1 MTYFRRLE
9 VNSESAITNSAGSII
24 CGIFSIM
31 MFLLFIGLPAQDA
44 HEKIYPI
51 LKGVRPYKPE
61 VTVTDI
67 SRPTLSSQ
75 IALNEALFSP
85 IINKAANKHNI
96 DPALVKAIILVESG
110 YDAMAT
116 SEKGAIGLMQIM
128 PNTVSGLSTE
138 DMYNP
143 VHNINA
149 GVEYLRSLLNQFGGD
164 LELAIAAY
172 NAGSSKVRE
181 YQGVPPYDATKNFV
195 KEVFEYYKFY
205 QGV

>member
-9 VNSESAITNSAGSII
+9 VNSESAIINSAGSLV
-24 CGIFSIM
+24 CGIFSVM
-31 MFLLFIGLPAQDA
+31 MFLLFIGLPVQDTQ
-44 HEKIYPI
+44 EKIYPI
-51 LKGVRPYKPE
+51 LKGVRPYNPG
-61 VTVTDI
+61 VIDADI
-67 SRPTLSSQ
+67 SRQVPGNQ
-75 IALNEALFSP
+75 FALKEALFSP
-85 IINKAANKHNI
+85 IINKAANKYNI
-96 DPALVKAIILVESG
+96 DPALVKAIILAESG
-110 YDAMAT
+110 YDPMAT

-128 PNTVSGLSTE
+128 PNTVTELSTE

-149 GVEYLRSLLNQFGGD
+149 GVEYLRFLLNQFGGD

-181 YQGVPPYDATKNFV
+181 YQGVPPYESTKNFV

>member
-1 MTYFRRLE
+1 
-9 VNSESAITNSAGSII
+9 VNNESAIINSAGSIV

-31 MFLLFIGLPAQDA
+31 MFLLFIGIPAQDA
-44 HEKIYPI
+44 QEKIHPI
-51 LKGVRPYKPE
+51 LKGVRPYKPD
-61 VTVTDI
+61 VIVTDI
-67 SRPTLSSQ
+67 SKPILNNQ
-75 IALNEALFSP
+75 MALKEALFSA
-85 IINKAANKHNI
+85 IINKAANRHNV

-110 YDAMAT
+110 YDPTAT

-128 PNTVSGLSTE
+128 PNTVTELSTE

-149 GVEYLRSLLNQFGGD
+149 GVEYLRILLNQFGGD

-181 YQGVPPYDATKNFV
+181 YQGIPPYESTKNFV

>member
-1 MTYFRRLE
+1 
-9 VNSESAITNSAGSII
+9 VNSESAIKNSAGSLV

-31 MFLLFIGLPAQDA
+31 MFLLFIGLPAQGTQ
-44 HEKIYPI
+44 EKIYPI
-51 LKGVRPYKPE
+51 LKGVRPYKPA
-61 VTVTDI
+61 VIDAGI
-67 SRPTLSSQ
+67 SRSIPGDKF
-75 IALNEALFSP
+75 ALKEALFSP
-85 IINKAANKHNI
+85 IIKKAADKHNI
-96 DPALVKAIILVESG
+96 DAALVKAIILVESG
-110 YDAMAT
+110 YDPMAT

-128 PNTVSGLSTE
+128 PNTVTGLSTE

-149 GVEYLRSLLNQFGGD
+149 GVEYLRFLLNQFGGD

-181 YQGVPPYDATKNFV
+181 YQGVPPYESTKNFV
-195 KEVFEYYKFY
+195 KEVLEYYKFY